1 MGLLYSALRKAVA
14 AAVNIFYGEI
24 EVTGTE
30 HLHPTAPTILASN
43 HPNSIVDPLLL
54 GTFVERQIAFCAR
67 DGLFRIPLFGQVMRA
82 AGAIPIRRRS
92 DHGGATANNDDAFS
106 ACQDVLAAGG
116 VMAIFPEGKTHG
128 HLRIEPLKT
137 GTARIALRAPAEV
150 GVRVVPVGITYLV
163 RHAFRSDVHV
173 AFGPP
178 IHVAEELGTLA
189 KQDEPAAVRAL
200 TDRIDDALQELAVHI
215 AETDD
220 ERLIAQVTSIV
231 VGIRADEGLDEDG
244 QSPAERTALVRRV
257 VDAYRWMQ
265 EVDPEPTRV
274 LRERI
279 DRYVE
284 AREELGLGGE
294 KPVLQHRGEGRRR
307 LTGARRAAFL
317 ALGAPVAAFGL
328 ATSFPPYV
336 LLRAAMLPLRLS
348 TDRIALF
355 KLIGGGVVFLVLYG
369 VEVLLVARAVG
380 PLVASLF
387 GAALLPAALFARRY
401 AIETRLHR
409 LGLLG
414 LGLRGGAPL
423 QALRAERKA
432 LATELGK
439 LRRRWLDAHP
449 EAAAAAIG

>member
-1 MGLLYSALRKAVA
+1 MGLLYRSLRKAVA
-14 AAVNIFYGEI
+14 AAVNLFYGEI

-30 HLHPTAPTILASN
+30 HLDPVAPTILASN

-67 DGLFRIPLFGQVMRA
+67 DGLFKIPLFGQVMRA

-92 DHGGATANNDDAFS
+92 DHGGATASNDDAFA
-106 ACQDVLAAGG
+106 ACQEVLAAGG

-178 IHVAEELGTLA
+178 IHVAEELGALA
-189 KQDEPAAVRAL
+189 AKDEPAAVRAL
-200 TDRIDDALQELAVHI
+200 TGRIDDALRDLAVHI

-265 EVDPEPTRV
+265 DVDPEATRV

-294 KPVLQHRGEGRRR
+294 RPVLQHRGERRRHASRGRRIAY
-307 LTGARRAAFL
+307 LIA
-317 ALGAPVAAFGL
+317 GAPLAGFGL
-328 ATSFPPYV
+328 ATSMAPYL
-336 LLRAAMLPLRLS
+336 LLRLAMLPLRVS
-348 TDRIALF
+348 VDRIALA
-355 KLIGGGVVFLVLYG
+355 KLIGGFFVFGALYG
-369 VEVLLVARAVG
+369 VEILLVARAFG
-380 PLVASLF
+380 TLVSAAF
-387 GAALLPAALFARRY
+387 GAALAPAAMFARRY
-401 AIETRLHR
+401 AIEARLHR

-414 LGLRGGAPL
+414 LGLRGGARL
-423 QALRAERKA
+423 AALRAERKA
-432 LATELGK
+432 IAASLTV
-439 LRRRWLDAHP
+439 LRRRWIDAHP
-449 EAAAAAIG
+449 DTELSPAP